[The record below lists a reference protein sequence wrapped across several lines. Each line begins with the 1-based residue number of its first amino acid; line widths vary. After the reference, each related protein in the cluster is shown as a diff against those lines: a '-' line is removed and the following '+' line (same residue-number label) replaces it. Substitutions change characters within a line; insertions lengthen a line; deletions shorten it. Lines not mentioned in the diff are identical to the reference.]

1 MDLTDSI
8 DIAKQS
14 GTRGGVEQ
22 FNWDSLRSI
31 PRREREHY
39 LGHSLY
45 YSRPRGRGRGRG
57 RGGFNRYDWQNKAYN
72 SKSNEYNSSEFL
84 NEREKIISKEQRIMN
99 KLLGIQENTNYCEKS
114 SHNNTVLSKAEA
126 TNTPKAVET
135 FENNGTN
142 RNRRMFVV
150 SNKSISKE
158 YRRTKRRSFSRS
170 LST

>member
-31 PRREREHY
+31 PRKEREHY

-57 RGGFNRYDWQNKAYN
+57 GFNRYDWQSKIYY

-99 KLLGIQENTNYCEKS
+99 KLLGIQENTNDCEKT
-114 SHNNTVLSKAEA
+114 SHNNTVLSKVGA

-135 FENNGTN
+135 FENNEAN
-142 RNRRMFVV
+142 RNRGMFVV